1 MKVDVVY
8 EWIKNLAFYLVIVT
22 AVLEILP
29 GDSYKKYIRFFAGLV
44 LILLTVTPFL
54 RITGTLEIFQ
64 ENYREHESELLR
76 QEIMESREYFEQADV
91 FDFLQKEADTELKTE
106 IRVEEIEIGENQKS
120 DFNVDTHGRKTSRE
134 TTAFDPSADRTIVS
148 GDHDSGTGE

>member
-54 RITGTLEIFQ
+54 RMTGTFKIFQ

-120 DFNVDTHGRKTSRE
+120 DFNVDTHGRKTSSE
-134 TTAFDPSADRTIVS
+134 TTTFDPSADRIVVS